1 MSLSLNTTSAESF
14 RSYVQDYYDQLL
26 TDLFVKFKSAPLF
39 TSHEGVKG
47 KLTLTK
53 LTTADLVRRYSSTFA
68 PVSDAFTFAPRHLD
82 VVDAKVDLRII
93 PKEFESSY
101 LGKFRQ
107 KGQDS
112 MDLPFEGYI
121 LQDAIAK
128 INAEMELAIWR
139 AVTSVSPASTDK
151 LTALFDG
158 IQQIIKE
165 EITATNITPIT
176 TGAITS
182 SNAVAA
188 IEAVHA
194 GLGDAYLD
202 SVVDIFINPLDKIKF
217 IQDYRER
224 YGKYTTQ
231 ADGSIS
237 LETGNAMI
245 HVLSGVP
252 ANCIL
257 ATPKENIHYGYDG
270 TMDASMFNFE
280 QEDRSIKMW
289 LDFKIGV
296 NFGIVNDNVMAVNDF
311 WTGDVVDV
319 EAP

>member
-1 MSLSLNTTSAESF
+1 MSLSLNTTSAASF
-14 RSYVQDYYDQLL
+14 RAYVQDYYDTLL
-26 TDLFVKFKSAPLF
+26 TDLFVSFKSAPLF

-68 PVSDAFTFAPRHLD
+68 PVTDAFTFAPRHLD
-82 VVDAKVDLRII
+82 VTDAKVDLKII

-101 LGKFRQ
+101 LGMYRQ
-107 KGQDS
+107 KGQNS

-121 LQDAIAK
+121 LADAMKK
-128 INAEMELAIWR
+128 IQSEMEFAIWR
-139 AVTSVSPASTDK
+139 AAAAGAPASTDK
-151 LTALFDG
+151 LIALFDG
-158 IQQIIKE
+158 IREIIKD
-165 EITATNITPIT
+165 EITATTLTPIA
-176 TGAITS
+176 TGAITNV
-182 SNAVAA
+182 NAVASV
-188 IEAVHA
+188 EAVHA

-202 SVVDIFINPLDKIKF
+202 NVVDIFLNPLDKIKF

-231 ADGSIS
+231 ADGSIA

-245 HVLSGVP
+245 HVVSGVP

-270 TMDASMFNFE
+270 AMDASMFNFE

-289 LDFKIGV
+289 LDFKMGV
-296 NFGIVNDNVMAVNDF
+296 NFGIVNDDIIAINNQ
-311 WTGDVVDV
+311 WTV
-319 EAP
+319 

>member
-1 MSLSLNTTSAESF
+1 MSLSLNTTSAASF
-14 RSYVQDYYDQLL
+14 RAYVQDYYDTLL

-68 PVSDAFTFAPRHLD
+68 PVTDAFTFAPRHLD
-82 VVDAKVDLRII
+82 VTDAKVDLKII

-101 LGKFRQ
+101 LGMYRQ

-121 LQDAIAK
+121 LQDAMKK
-128 INAEMELAIWR
+128 IQAEMEIAIWR
-139 AVTSVSPASTDK
+139 GAAAAVPASTDK
-151 LTALFDG
+151 LIALFDG
-158 IQQIIKE
+158 IREIIKD
-165 EITATNITPIT
+165 EITATTLTPIA
-176 TGAITS
+176 TGAVTNT
-182 SNAVAA
+182 NAVASV
-188 IEAVHA
+188 EAVHA

-202 SVVDIFINPLDKIKF
+202 NVVDIFLNPLDKIKF

-231 ADGSIS
+231 ADGTIS

-245 HVLSGVP
+245 HVVSGVP

-270 TMDASMFNFE
+270 AMDASMFNFE

-289 LDFKIGV
+289 LDFKMGV
-296 NFGIVNDNVMAVNDF
+296 NFGIVNDDIIAINNQ
-311 WTGDVVDV
+311 WTV
-319 EAP
+319 

>member
-1 MSLSLNTTSAESF
+1 MSLSLNTTSAASF
-14 RSYVQDYYDQLL
+14 RAYVQDYYDTLL
-26 TDLFVKFKSAPLF
+26 TDLFVSFKSAPLF

-68 PVSDAFTFAPRHLD
+68 PVTDAFTFAPRHLD
-82 VVDAKVDLRII
+82 VTDAKVDLKII

-101 LGKFRQ
+101 LGMYRQ
-107 KGQDS
+107 KGQNS

-121 LQDAIAK
+121 LADAMKK
-128 INAEMELAIWR
+128 IQSEMEFAIWR
-139 AVTSVSPASTDK
+139 AAAAGSPASTDK
-151 LTALFDG
+151 LIALFDG
-158 IQQIIKE
+158 IREIIKD
-165 EITATNITPIT
+165 EITATTLTPIA
-176 TGAITS
+176 TGAITNV
-182 SNAVAA
+182 NAVASV
-188 IEAVHA
+188 EAVHA

-202 SVVDIFINPLDKIKF
+202 NVVDIFLNPLDKIKF

-231 ADGSIS
+231 ADGSIA

-245 HVLSGVP
+245 HVVSGVP

-270 TMDASMFNFE
+270 AMDASMFNFE

-289 LDFKIGV
+289 LDFKMGV
-296 NFGIVNDNVMAVNDF
+296 NFGIVNDDIIAINNQ
-311 WTGDVVDV
+311 WTV
-319 EAP
+319 

>member
-1 MSLSLNTTSAESF
+1 MSLSLNTTSAASF
-14 RSYVQDYYDQLL
+14 RAYVQDYYDTLL
-26 TDLFVKFKSAPLF
+26 TDLFVSFKSAPLF

-68 PVSDAFTFAPRHLD
+68 PVTDAFTFAPRHLD
-82 VVDAKVDLRII
+82 VTDAKVDLKII

-101 LGKFRQ
+101 LGMYRQ

-121 LQDAIAK
+121 LADAMKK
-128 INAEMELAIWR
+128 IQSEMEFAIWR
-139 AVTSVSPASTDK
+139 AAAAGSPASTDK
-151 LTALFDG
+151 LIALFDG
-158 IQQIIKE
+158 IREIIKD
-165 EITATNITPIT
+165 EITATTLTPIA
-176 TGAITS
+176 TGAITNV
-182 SNAVAA
+182 NAVASV
-188 IEAVHA
+188 EAVHA

-202 SVVDIFINPLDKIKF
+202 NVVDIFLNPLDKIKF

-231 ADGSIS
+231 ADGSIA

-245 HVLSGVP
+245 HVVSGVP

-270 TMDASMFNFE
+270 AMDASMFNFE

-289 LDFKIGV
+289 LDFKMGV
-296 NFGIVNDNVMAVNDF
+296 NFGIVNDDIIAINNQ
-311 WTGDVVDV
+311 WTV
-319 EAP
+319 